1 MKAPVSWMA
10 KNHVAANLLMGF
22 IMLSGLFAMMQTK
35 KETFPEMSLDQV
47 QIQVPYLGA
56 TPAEVEDAVC
66 KRIEER
72 VRGLEGV
79 RRVRSTAAEGMGS
92 VSVELE
98 RGADMDKLLDDIKN
112 EIDRIDTFPAEVEE
126 PVIKELTRRNQAI
139 DVVLYG
145 DVEEKALKVA
155 AERVRDDLRSSG
167 VISQVELKGVRVDEI
182 AIEVSEEALRRY
194 GLTFAQVADAVR
206 RTSID
211 LPAGSVESED
221 GAILLRTQGLMRV
234 GREYEEVVVL
244 TRPDGTALKLKDV
257 ATVVDGFEDTDLV
270 SRFNGQPAA
279 VVQVYRIG
287 DQNALDISDYVH
299 QYVEDK
305 RPTLPAGIH
314 IGHARDDA
322 RILRGRIDLLI
333 RNARLGLVLVFIC
346 LSFFLDLRLAFWVM
360 MGIPISFLGAFV
372 LMEPF
377 DASINMLSLF
387 AFIVALGIV
396 VDDAIIV
403 GENIFSHR
411 EQGKP
416 FGRAA
421 IDGALEVGTP
431 VVFSI
436 MTSIAAFMPLFFVEG
451 MMGKFMSVIPVIVI
465 SVLLLSLIE
474 SLFILPAHLSSK
486 GDGPVSRLFRRVFI
500 RPLEWHA
507 RVVVLFDRGLKYVIR
522 NAYQPTLRLA
532 LAHPISSTALALSL
546 MLCTAGLVAGGHI
559 KFVFMPDIGADWVT
573 ISVNMPQG
581 TTATQTAKVVQH
593 IEQQALV
600 LRDQIDAERE
610 ASTRDFG
617 ELSRVAQPR
626 GGDSIYRNFF
636 TYIGDQP
643 SARRSSLSAVP
654 GASGQGHLAEIT
666 IELQPAEERD
676 LDSAEIEARLRQLV
690 GEVPGPES
698 IVFSSSLFSA
708 GNPIEVELAS
718 DNFDQLLLAVDRLK
732 GKVAEYAGTGDIQDS
747 FEEGKL
753 EMKLQLKPQA
763 RTLGLTL
770 ADLARQVRQ
779 GFYGD
784 QALRFPRGSDDVR
797 VMVRYPKDER
807 RNLGDVR
814 SMRVRT
820 PSGAEVP
827 FTEVATVT
835 IGHAYAS
842 IQRTDGQRV
851 VRVSASVEDQIA
863 NADEINRDLE
873 AFFLPALVQ
882 DYPGLRYSFGGEQR
896 ERDDSLQSLQFNFI
910 IALAAIYVLLAVPF
924 KSYTQPLVVMSA
936 IPFGIIGAVWGHL
949 LMGID
954 LALLSLFGIVALS
967 GVVVNDSLVLLT
979 FYNQLRREGTSHEE
993 ALVSA
998 GAARF
1003 RPILLTSL
1011 TTFFGLLP
1019 MILEKSLQAQFLI
1032 PMAVSLGFGI
1042 LFATFIILLGV
1053 PIGMRLLV
1061 GVQEFWGRLS
1071 ESKTAEVAPV
1081 TGA

>member
-35 KETFPEMSLDQV
+35 KETFPEMSLDQI

-79 RRVRSTAAEGMGS
+79 RRVRSTASEGMGS
-92 VSVELE
+92 VSIELE

-112 EIDRIDTFPAEVEE
+112 EIDRIDTFPAEIEE
-126 PVIKELTRRNQAI
+126 PVIKELTRRNQTI

-155 AERVRDDLRSSG
+155 AELVRDDLRNSG

-182 AIEVSEEALRRY
+182 AVEVSEEALRRY

-299 QYVEDK
+299 QYIEDK
-305 RPTLPAGIH
+305 RSTLPAGID
-314 IGHARDDA
+314 IGYARDDA

-372 LMEPF
+372 LMQPF

-411 EQGKP
+411 IKGKS

-474 SLFILPAHLSSK
+474 SLLILPAHLSSK

-500 RPLEWHA
+500 RPLDWHA
-507 RVVVLFDRGLKYVIR
+507 RVVVLFDRGLKHVIR

-546 MLCTAGLVAGGHI
+546 MLCTGGLIAGGHI
-559 KFVFMPDIGADWVT
+559 KFVFMPEIGSDWVT

-581 TTATQTAKVVQH
+581 TTATRPPRSCDTSKKRPSSCA
-593 IEQQALV
+593 I
-600 LRDQIDAERE
+600 R
-610 ASTRDFG
+610 ST
-617 ELSRVAQPR
+617 
-626 GGDSIYRNFF
+626 
-636 TYIGDQP
+636 P
-643 SARRSSLSAVP
+643 SARAGIQSTAMSLPTSATNPRP
-654 GASGQGHLAEIT
+654 GVLLFQVSEGLAAKDIWPK
-666 IELQPAEERD
+666 LP
-676 LDSAEIEARLRQLV
+676 SNCYLRRNAISTV
-690 GEVPGPES
+690 R
-698 IVFSSSLFSA
+698 
-708 GNPIEVELAS
+708 
-718 DNFDQLLLAVDRLK
+718 RLK
-732 GKVAEYAGTGDIQDS
+732 RGCANWSARCPARNPLFILLRS
-747 FEEGKL
+747 F
-753 EMKLQLKPQA
+753 P
-763 RTLGLTL
+763 
-770 ADLARQVRQ
+770 
-779 GFYGD
+779 
-784 QALRFPRGSDDVR
+784 
-797 VMVRYPKDER
+797 
-807 RNLGDVR
+807 
-814 SMRVRT
+814 
-820 PSGAEVP
+820 
-827 FTEVATVT
+827 
-835 IGHAYAS
+835 
-842 IQRTDGQRV
+842 
-851 VRVSASVEDQIA
+851 
-863 NADEINRDLE
+863 
-873 AFFLPALVQ
+873 
-882 DYPGLRYSFGGEQR
+882 
-896 ERDDSLQSLQFNFI
+896 
-910 IALAAIYVLLAVPF
+910 
-924 KSYTQPLVVMSA
+924 SA
-936 IPFGIIGAVWGHL
+936 IPSKSSWPRTISISSCWP
-949 LMGID
+949 
-954 LALLSLFGIVALS
+954 S
-967 GVVVNDSLVLLT
+967 
-979 FYNQLRREGTSHEE
+979 
-993 ALVSA
+993 SA
-998 GAARF
+998 SRA
-1003 RPILLTSL
+1003 
-1011 TTFFGLLP
+1011 
-1019 MILEKSLQAQFLI
+1019 KSPSTPAPAI
-1032 PMAVSLGFGI
+1032 
-1042 LFATFIILLGV
+1042 
-1053 PIGMRLLV
+1053 
-1061 GVQEFWGRLS
+1061 
-1071 ESKTAEVAPV
+1071 SKTAFRRASWR
-1081 TGA
+1081 

>member
-257 ATVVDGFEDTDLV
+257 ATVVDGFEDTDLI

-279 VVQVYRIG
+279 VVQVFRIG

-305 RPTLPAGIH
+305 RSTLPAGID
-314 IGHARDDA
+314 IGYARDDA
-322 RILRGRIDLLI
+322 RILRSRIDLLI

-372 LMEPF
+372 LMQPF

-411 EQGKP
+411 IKGKS

-500 RPLEWHA
+500 RPLDWHA
-507 RVVVLFDRGLKYVIR
+507 RVVVLFDRGLKHVIR

-559 KFVFMPDIGADWVT
+559 KFVFMPEIGSDWVT

-581 TTATQTAKVVQH
+581 TTATQTAKVVRH
-593 IEQQALV
+593 IEEKAIV
-600 LRDQIDAERE
+600 LRDQLDAERE
-610 ASTRDFG
+610 ASTR
-617 ELSRVAQPR
+617 AQPR
-626 GGDSIYRNFF
+626 GGDSIYRNVF

-643 SARRSSLSAVP
+643 TARRSSFASTPSA
-654 GASGQGHLAEIT
+654 GGQGHLAEVT
-666 IELQPAEERD
+666 IELLPSEERN

-718 DNFDQLLLAVDRLK
+718 DNFDQLLLAVERLK

-814 SMRVRT
+814 SMRIRT

-835 IGHAYAS
+835 IGHAYAA

-882 DYPGLRYSFGGEQR
+882 DYPGLRYSFGGEQK
-896 ERDDSLQSLQFNFI
+896 EQQDSLQSLLFNFG

-979 FYNQLRREGTSHEE
+979 FYNQLRREGSSHED

-1061 GVQEFWGRLS
+1061 GVQEFWGRLVV
-1071 ESKTAEVAPV
+1071 EKPAEVAPV
-1081 TGA
+1081 TGS

>member
-1 MKAPVSWMA
+1 MKAPVAWMA

-22 IMLSGLFAMMQTK
+22 IMLSGLFSMMQTK

-92 VSVELE
+92 VSIELE
-98 RGADMDKLLDDIKN
+98 RGADLDKLLDDIKN

-145 DVEEKALKVA
+145 EVEEKALKVA

-206 RTSID
+206 RTSLD
-211 LPAGSVESED
+211 LPAGRVESED
-221 GAILLRTQGLMRV
+221 GAILLRTQGLMRS

-244 TRPDGTALKLKDV
+244 TRPDGTALKLKDM
-257 ATVVDGFEDTDLV
+257 ATVVDGFEDTELI

-287 DQNALDISDYVH
+287 DQSALDISAYVH
-299 QYVEDK
+299 QYIEDK
-305 RPTLPAGIH
+305 RSTLPAGIH
-314 IGHARDDA
+314 INYARDDA
-322 RILRGRIDLLI
+322 RILRSRIDLLI

-403 GENIFSHR
+403 GENIFAHR
-411 EQGKP
+411 VQGKP

-431 VVFSI
+431 VTFSI

-451 MMGKFMSVIPVIVI
+451 LMGKFMSVMPVIVI

-474 SLFILPAHLSSK
+474 SLFILPAHLSSE
-486 GDGPVSRLFRRVFI
+486 GDGALSRLVRRLLA
-500 RPLEWHA
+500 RPLAWHD
-507 RVVVLFDRGLKYVIR
+507 RVVVLFDRGLQYVIH

-532 LAHPISSTALALSL
+532 LAHPLSSAALALSL
-546 MLCTAGLVAGGHI
+546 MMGTGGLIAGGHI
-559 KFVFMPDIGADWVT
+559 KFVFMPEIGSDWVT

-581 TTATQTAKVVQH
+581 TTASQTAKVVQY
-593 IEQQALV
+593 IEEKALA

-610 ASTRDFG
+610 S
-617 ELSRVAQPR
+617 E
-626 GGDSIYRNFF
+626 DSIYRNVF

-643 SARRSSLSAVP
+643 TARRSSFASAP
-654 GASGQGHLAEIT
+654 GAGGQGHLAEIT
-666 IELQPAEERD
+666 IELQPSEERD
-676 LDSAEIEARLRQLV
+676 FDSTEIESQLRQRV

-698 IVFSSSLFSA
+698 IVFSSLLFSA
-708 GNPIEVELAS
+708 GNPIEVELAA

-732 GKVAEYAGTGDIQDS
+732 GKIAEYAGVGDIQDS

-784 QALRFPRGSDDVR
+784 QALRFQRGSDDVR
-797 VMVRYPKDER
+797 VMVRYPKGER

-820 PSGAEVP
+820 LSGAEVP
-827 FTEVATVT
+827 FGEVATVA

-851 VRVSASVEDQIA
+851 VRVTASVDDQVA

-873 AFFLPALVQ
+873 SSLLPALAA
-882 DYPGLRYSFGGEQR
+882 DYPGLRYRFGGEQK
-896 ERDDSLQSLQFNFI
+896 EQQDSLQSLLSNFA
-910 IALAAIYVLLAVPF
+910 IALFAIYMLLAVPF

-949 LMGID
+949 LMGLD
-954 LALLSLFGIVALS
+954 LALLSFFGIVALS

-979 FYNQLRREGTSHEE
+979 FYNQMLRGGTPHAE

-1019 MILEKSLQAQFLI
+1019 MILEKSIQAQFLI

-1053 PIGMRLLV
+1053 PVGMHLLV
-1061 GVQEFWGRLS
+1061 KAQGLWARLGAG
-1071 ESKTAEVAPV
+1071 KTASVAPV
-1081 TGA
+1081 PES

>member
-1 MKAPVSWMA
+1 M
-10 KNHVAANLLMGF
+10 
-22 IMLSGLFAMMQTK
+22 
-35 KETFPEMSLDQV
+35 
-47 QIQVPYLGA
+47 
-56 TPAEVEDAVC
+56 
-66 KRIEER
+66 
-72 VRGLEGV
+72 
-79 RRVRSTAAEGMGS
+79 RSTAAEGMGS

-112 EIDRIDTFPAEVEE
+112 EIDRIDTFPAETEE

-257 ATVVDGFEDTDLV
+257 ATVVDGFEDTDLI

-314 IGHARDDA
+314 IGYARDDA
-322 RILRGRIDLLI
+322 RILRSRIDLLI

-346 LSFFLDLRLAFWVM
+346 LSLFLDLRLAFWVM

-372 LMEPF
+372 LMQPF

-411 EQGKP
+411 VQGKS

-451 MMGKFMSVIPVIVI
+451 MMGKFMSVMPVIVI

-500 RPLEWHA
+500 RPLDWHA
-507 RVVVLFDRGLKYVIR
+507 RAVVAFDRGLKYVIR

-532 LAHPISSTALALSL
+532 LAHPISSAALALSL
-546 MLCTAGLVAGGHI
+546 MLCTAGLVTGGHI
-559 KFVFMPDIGADWVT
+559 KFVFMPEIGSDWVT

-593 IEQQALV
+593 IEEKAIV

-610 ASTRDFG
+610 ASTR
-617 ELSRVAQPR
+617 AQPR
-626 GGDSIYRNFF
+626 DGASIYRNVF

-643 SARRSSLSAVP
+643 TARRSSFSSVR
-654 GASGQGHLAEIT
+654 GAGGQGHLAEVT
-666 IELQPAEERD
+666 IELLPSEERD

-698 IVFSSSLFSA
+698 IIFSSSLFSV

-718 DNFDQLLLAVDRLK
+718 DNFDQLLLAVERLK
-732 GKVAEYAGTGDIQDS
+732 GKIAEYSGTGDIQDS

-784 QALRFPRGSDDVR
+784 QALRFQRGSDDVR

-827 FTEVATVT
+827 FVEVATVT
-835 IGHAYAS
+835 IGHAYAA

-851 VRVSASVEDQIA
+851 VRVSASVDDQVA

-882 DYPGLRYSFGGEQR
+882 DYPGLRYSFGGEQK
-896 ERDDSLQSLQFNFI
+896 EQQESLQSLLFNFI

-949 LMGID
+949 LMGLD

-979 FYNQLRREGTSHEE
+979 FYNQLRREGTSHED

-998 GAARF
+998 GTARF

-1061 GVQEFWGRLS
+1061 GVQEFWGRLVV
-1071 ESKTAEVAPV
+1071 EKPAEVAPV
-1081 TGA
+1081 AGS

>member
-1 MKAPVSWMA
+1 MKAAVSWMA

-79 RRVRSTAAEGMGS
+79 RRVRSTASEGMGS
-92 VSVELE
+92 VSIELE
-98 RGADMDKLLDDIKN
+98 RGANMDKLLDDIKN
-112 EIDRIDTFPAEVEE
+112 EIDRIDTFPAETEE
-126 PVIKELTRRNQAI
+126 PVIKEPTRRNQAI

-155 AERVRDDLRSSG
+155 AELVRDDLRSSG

-182 AIEVSEEALRRY
+182 AIEVSEKALRRY

-221 GAILLRTQGLMRV
+221 GAILLRTQGLMRA

-244 TRPDGTALKLKDV
+244 TRLDGTALRLKDI
-257 ATVVDGFEDTDLV
+257 ATVVDGFEDTDLI
-270 SRFNGQPAA
+270 SRFNGQPAV
-279 VVQVYRIG
+279 VVQVFRIG

-299 QYVEDK
+299 QYIEDK

-314 IGHARDDA
+314 IGYARDDA
-322 RILRGRIDLLI
+322 RNLRSRIDLLI
-333 RNARLGLVLVFIC
+333 RNIRLGLVLVFIC

-372 LMEPF
+372 LMQPF

-411 EQGKP
+411 VQGKS

-421 IDGALEVGTP
+421 IDGALEVSTP
-431 VVFSI
+431 VLFAV

-451 MMGKFMSVIPVIVI
+451 VRGKFMSVIPVIVI

-474 SLFILPAHLSSK
+474 SLFILPAHLSSE
-486 GDGPVSRLFRRVFI
+486 GDGPLSRLFRWVFS
-500 RPLEWHA
+500 RPLNWHA
-507 RVVVLFDRGLKYVIR
+507 RLIVVFDRGLKYVIR
-522 NAYQPTLRLA
+522 NTYQPTLRLA

-546 MLCTAGLVAGGHI
+546 MLCTAGLIVGGHI
-559 KFVFMPDIGADWVT
+559 KYVVMPEIGADWVT
-573 ISVNMPQG
+573 IAVNMPQG

-593 IEQQALV
+593 IERQALV
-600 LRDQIDAERE
+600 LRDQLDAVRE
-610 ASTRDFG
+610 D
-617 ELSRVAQPR
+617 EDP
-626 GGDSIYRNFF
+626 IYRNVF
-636 TYIGDQP
+636 TYIGHQP
-643 SARRSSLSAVP
+643 TAPRSSFTAATP
-654 GASGQGHLAEIT
+654 DASGQEHLAEVT
-666 IELQPAEERD
+666 VELQPSEERD
-676 LDSAEIEARLRQLV
+676 LDSAQIESRLRELV

-718 DNFDQLLLAVDRLK
+718 DNFGQLLLAVDRLK
-732 GKVAEYAGTGDIQDS
+732 GKIAEYSGTGDIQDS

-779 GFYGD
+779 GFYGE
-784 QALRFPRGSDDVR
+784 QALRFQRGSDDVR

-814 SMRVRT
+814 SMRIRT

-827 FTEVATVT
+827 FAEVATVT

-851 VRVSASVEDQIA
+851 VRVTASVDEQVA

-873 AFFLPALVQ
+873 ASFLPVLVQ
-882 DYPGLRYSFGGEQR
+882 DYPGLRYRFTGVQQ
-896 ERDDSLQSLQFNFI
+896 ERDDSLQSLLFNFT

-936 IPFGIIGAVWGHL
+936 IPFGIVGAVWGHL
-949 LMGID
+949 IMGLD
-954 LALLSLFGIVALS
+954 LALLSLFGIFALS

-979 FYNQLRREGTSHEE
+979 FYNQMRREGSSHEE

-998 GAARF
+998 GSARF

-1061 GVQEFWGRLS
+1061 GFQEFWGRLS
-1071 ESKTAEVAPV
+1071 GAETAEVAPATRGRDAV
-1081 TGA
+1081 W

>member
-56 TPAEVEDAVC
+56 TPAEVEEAVC

-79 RRVRSTAAEGMGS
+79 RRVRSTAAEGMGV
-92 VSVELE
+92 VSIELE

-112 EIDRIDTFPAEVEE
+112 EIDRIDTFPAETEE

-145 DVEEKALKVA
+145 DVDEKALKVT
-155 AERVRDDLRSSG
+155 AELVRDDLRSSG

-221 GAILLRTQGLMRV
+221 GAILLRTQGLMRS

-279 VVQVYRIG
+279 VVQVFRIG

-299 QYVEDK
+299 QYIEDK

-314 IGHARDDA
+314 IGYARDDA
-322 RILRGRIDLLI
+322 RILRSRIDLLI

-411 EQGKP
+411 VQGKP

-486 GDGPVSRLFRRVFI
+486 GDGPLSRLFRRVFI
-500 RPLEWHA
+500 RPLDWHA
-507 RVVVLFDRGLKYVIR
+507 RVVILFDRGLKYVIR

-546 MLCTAGLVAGGHI
+546 MLCTAGLVVGGHI
-559 KFVFMPDIGADWVT
+559 KFVFMPEIGSDWVT

-581 TTATQTAKVVQH
+581 TTATQTAKVVRH
-593 IEQQALV
+593 IEEKALV
-600 LRDQIDAERE
+600 LRDQLDAERE
-610 ASTRDFG
+610 
-617 ELSRVAQPR
+617 
-626 GGDSIYRNFF
+626 GGDSIYRNVF

-643 SARRSSLSAVP
+643 TARRSSFASIP
-654 GASGQGHLAEIT
+654 GAGGQGHLAEVT
-666 IELQPAEERD
+666 IELQPSEERN
-676 LDSAEIEARLRQLV
+676 LDSAEIESRLRQLV

-698 IVFSSSLFSA
+698 IIYSSSLFSA

-732 GKVAEYAGTGDIQDS
+732 GKIAEYSGTGDIQDS

-797 VMVRYPKDER
+797 VMVRYPKDQR

-820 PSGAEVP
+820 PAGAEVP
-827 FTEVATVT
+827 FAEVATAT

-851 VRVSASVEDQIA
+851 VRVSASVDDQVA

-873 AFFLPALVQ
+873 AFFLPTLVQ
-882 DYPGLRYSFGGEQR
+882 DYPGLRYRFGGEQQ
-896 ERDDSLQSLQFNFI
+896 ERDDSLQSLLFNFI

-949 LMGID
+949 LMGLD

-979 FYNQLRREGTSHEE
+979 FYNQMRREGSSHEE

-1061 GVQEFWGRLS
+1061 GVQEFWGQLS

-1081 TGA
+1081 AGS

>member
-1 MKAPVSWMA
+1 MA

-145 DVEEKALKVA
+145 DVDEKALKVA

-182 AIEVSEEALRRY
+182 AVEVSEEALRRY

-221 GAILLRTQGLMRV
+221 GAILLRTQGLMRA

-305 RPTLPAGIH
+305 RQTLPAGID
-314 IGHARDDA
+314 IGYARDDA

-333 RNARLGLVLVFIC
+333 RNAQLGLVLVFIC

-372 LMEPF
+372 LMQPF

-411 EQGKP
+411 IKGKS

-500 RPLEWHA
+500 RPLNWHA

-546 MLCTAGLVAGGHI
+546 MLCTGGLVAGGHI
-559 KFVFMPDIGADWVT
+559 KFVFMPEIGSDWVT

-581 TTATQTAKVVQH
+581 TTATQTAKVVRH
-593 IEQQALV
+593 IEEKAIV

-610 ASTRDFG
+610 
-617 ELSRVAQPR
+617 
-626 GGDSIYRNFF
+626 GGDSIYRNVF

-643 SARRSSLSAVP
+643 TARRSSFASTPSA
-654 GASGQGHLAEIT
+654 GGQGHLAEVT
-666 IELQPAEERD
+666 IELLPSEERD

-698 IVFSSSLFSA
+698 IIFSSSLFSA

-814 SMRVRT
+814 SMRIRT

-827 FTEVATVT
+827 FAEVATVA

-851 VRVSASVEDQIA
+851 VRVSASVDDKIA
-863 NADEINRDLE
+863 NADEINRDLK

-882 DYPGLRYSFGGEQR
+882 DYPGLRYRFGGEQQ
-896 ERDDSLQSLQFNFI
+896 ERDDSLQSLLFNFI

-949 LMGID
+949 LMGLD

-979 FYNQLRREGTSHEE
+979 FYNQLRREGSSHEE

-1053 PIGMRLLV
+1053 PIGMRMLV

-1071 ESKTAEVAPV
+1071 EAETAEVAPV
-1081 TGA
+1081 TGS

>member
-1 MKAPVSWMA
+1 M
-10 KNHVAANLLMGF
+10 
-22 IMLSGLFAMMQTK
+22 
-35 KETFPEMSLDQV
+35 
-47 QIQVPYLGA
+47 
-56 TPAEVEDAVC
+56 
-66 KRIEER
+66 
-72 VRGLEGV
+72 
-79 RRVRSTAAEGMGS
+79 
-92 VSVELE
+92 
-98 RGADMDKLLDDIKN
+98 
-112 EIDRIDTFPAEVEE
+112 
-126 PVIKELTRRNQAI
+126 
-139 DVVLYG
+139 
-145 DVEEKALKVA
+145 
-155 AERVRDDLRSSG
+155 
-167 VISQVELKGVRVDEI
+167 
-182 AIEVSEEALRRY
+182 
-194 GLTFAQVADAVR
+194 
-206 RTSID
+206 
-211 LPAGSVESED
+211 
-221 GAILLRTQGLMRV
+221 
-234 GREYEEVVVL
+234 
-244 TRPDGTALKLKDV
+244 

-279 VVQVYRIG
+279 VVQVFRIG
-287 DQNALDISDYVH
+287 DQNALDISAYVH

-305 RPTLPAGIH
+305 RSTLPAGIH
-314 IGHARDDA
+314 IGYARDDA

-411 EQGKP
+411 VQGKP

-486 GDGPVSRLFRRVFI
+486 GDGPLSRLFRRVFI
-500 RPLEWHA
+500 RPLDWHA

-546 MLCTAGLVAGGHI
+546 MLCTAGLVVGGHI
-559 KFVFMPDIGADWVT
+559 KFVFMPEIGSDWVT

-581 TTATQTAKVVQH
+581 TTATQTAKVVRH
-593 IEQQALV
+593 IEEKAIV
-600 LRDQIDAERE
+600 LRDQIDAESE

-626 GGDSIYRNFF
+626 DGDSIYRNVF

-643 SARRSSLSAVP
+643 TARRSSFSSVR
-654 GASGQGHLAEIT
+654 GAGGRGHLAEVT
-666 IELQPAEERD
+666 IELQPSEERN
-676 LDSAEIEARLRQLV
+676 LDSAEIESRLRQLV

-698 IVFSSSLFSA
+698 IIYSSSLFSV

-732 GKVAEYAGTGDIQDS
+732 GKIAEYSGTGDIQDS

-827 FTEVATVT
+827 FAEVATVT

-851 VRVSASVEDQIA
+851 VRVSASVDDQVA

-873 AFFLPALVQ
+873 AFFLPTLVQ
-882 DYPGLRYSFGGEQR
+882 DYPGLRYSFGGEQQ
-896 ERDDSLQSLQFNFI
+896 ERDDSLQSLLFNFI

-949 LMGID
+949 LMGLD

-979 FYNQLRREGTSHEE
+979 FYNQMRREGSSHED

-1071 ESKTAEVAPV
+1071 GAETAEVAPV
-1081 TGA
+1081 TGS

>member
-79 RRVRSTAAEGMGS
+79 RRVRSTASEGMGM
-92 VSVELE
+92 VSIELE

-112 EIDRIDTFPAEVEE
+112 EIDRIDTFPAETEE
-126 PVIKELTRRNQAI
+126 PVIRELTRRNQAI

-167 VISQVELKGVRVDEI
+167 VISQVELNGVRVDEI

-221 GAILLRTQGLMRV
+221 GAILLRTQGLMRS

-279 VVQVYRIG
+279 VVQVFRIG

-305 RPTLPAGIH
+305 RQTLPAGID
-314 IGHARDDA
+314 IGYARDDA
-322 RILRGRIDLLI
+322 RILRSRIDLLI

-372 LMEPF
+372 LMQPF

-411 EQGKP
+411 VQGKS

-500 RPLEWHA
+500 RPLDWHA

-546 MLCTAGLVAGGHI
+546 MLCTAGLVVGGHI

-573 ISVNMPQG
+573 ISVNMPQS
-581 TTATQTAKVVQH
+581 TTATQTAKVVRH
-593 IEQQALV
+593 IEEKAIV

-610 ASTRDFG
+610 
-617 ELSRVAQPR
+617 
-626 GGDSIYRNFF
+626 GGDSIYRSVF

-643 SARRSSLSAVP
+643 SARRSSLSAVR
-654 GASGQGHLAEIT
+654 GASGQGHLAEVT
-666 IELQPAEERD
+666 IELQPSEERD
-676 LDSAEIEARLRQLV
+676 LDSAEIESRLRQLV

-732 GKVAEYAGTGDIQDS
+732 GKISEYAGTGDIQDS

-814 SMRVRT
+814 SMRIRT

-827 FTEVATVT
+827 FAEVATVT

-851 VRVSASVEDQIA
+851 VRVSASVDDQIA

-882 DYPGLRYSFGGEQR
+882 DYPGLRYRFGGEQQ
-896 ERDDSLQSLQFNFI
+896 ERDDSLQSLLFNFL

-949 LMGID
+949 LMGLD

-979 FYNQLRREGTSHEE
+979 FYNQMRREGASHEE

-1071 ESKTAEVAPV
+1071 EGKTAEVAPV
-1081 TGA
+1081 TGS

>member
-1 MKAPVSWMA
+1 MKAPVTWMA

-22 IMLSGLFAMMQTK
+22 ILLSGLFSMLQTK
-35 KETFPEMSLDQV
+35 KETLPEISLDQV

-79 RRVRSTAAEGMGS
+79 RRVRSTASEGMGS
-92 VSVELE
+92 VRIELE
-98 RGADMDKLLDDIKN
+98 RGADMGRLLDDIKN
-112 EIDRIDTFPAEVEE
+112 EIDRIDTFPAEIEE

-155 AERVRDDLRSSG
+155 AELVRDDLRSSG

-194 GLTFAQVADAVR
+194 GLTFAQVANAVR

-221 GAILLRTQGLMRV
+221 GAILLRTQGLMRS

-244 TRPDGTALKLKDV
+244 TRPDGTALKLKDM
-257 ATVVDGFEDTDLV
+257 ATVVDGFEDTDLI

-279 VVQVYRIG
+279 VVQAYRIG
-287 DQNALDISDYVH
+287 DQSVLDISAYVH
-299 QYVEDK
+299 QYIEDK
-305 RPTLPAGIH
+305 RSTLPAGIH
-314 IGHARDDA
+314 IDYARDDA
-322 RILRGRIDLLI
+322 RILRSRIDLLI
-333 RNARLGLVLVFIC
+333 RNALLGLVLVFIC

-360 MGIPISFLGAFV
+360 VGIPISFLGSFV

-377 DASINMLSLF
+377 DASINMISLF

-403 GENIFSHR
+403 GENIFAHR
-411 EQGKP
+411 VQGKP

-431 VVFSI
+431 VMFSV

-451 MMGKFMSVIPVIVI
+451 MMGKFMSVMPVIVV

-474 SLFILPAHLSSK
+474 SLFILPAHLSSE
-486 GDGPVSRLFRRVFI
+486 GHGALSRLFRRFFAH
-500 RPLEWHA
+500 PLAWHD
-507 RVVVLFDRGLKYVIR
+507 RVVVLFDRGLKYVIH

-532 LAHPISSTALALSL
+532 LAHPISSAALALSL
-546 MLCTAGLVAGGHI
+546 MLCTGGLVAGGHI
-559 KFVFMPDIGADWVT
+559 KFVFMPEIGSDWVT

-581 TTATQTAKVVQH
+581 TTATQTAKVVQY

-600 LRDQIDAERE
+600 LRDQIDAE
-610 ASTRDFG
+610 G
-617 ELSRVAQPR
+617 EGEVSV
-626 GGDSIYRNFF
+626 YRNVF

-643 SARRSSLSAVP
+643 MARRSAPPSASS
-654 GASGQGHLAEIT
+654 GAGAGGRGHLAEVT
-666 IELQPAEERD
+666 IELQPSEERD
-676 LDSAEIEARLRQLV
+676 FDSVEIESRLRELV

-698 IVFSSSLFSA
+698 VVFSSSLFSA
-708 GNPIEVELAS
+708 GNPIEVELSA

-732 GKVAEYAGTGDIQDS
+732 GKIAEYAGVGDIQDS

-784 QALRFPRGSDDVR
+784 QALRFQRGSDDVR
-797 VMVRYPKDER
+797 VMVRYPKGER
-807 RNLGDVR
+807 RNMGDVR
-814 SMRVRT
+814 SMRIRT

-827 FTEVATVT
+827 FAEVATVA
-835 IGHAYAS
+835 IGHAYAA

-851 VRVSASVEDQIA
+851 VRVSASVDDQIA
-863 NADEINRDLE
+863 NADEINRELE
-873 AFFLPALVQ
+873 ASLLPALAR
-882 DYPGLRYSFGGEQR
+882 DYPGLRYRFGGEQK
-896 ERDDSLQSLQFNFI
+896 EQQDSLQSLMFNFA
-910 IALAAIYVLLAVPF
+910 IALFAIYMLLAVPF
-924 KSYTQPLVVMSA
+924 KSYTQPFVVMSA

-949 LMGID
+949 LMGLD
-954 LALLSLFGIVALS
+954 LTLLSSFGIVALS

-979 FYNQLRREGTSHEE
+979 FYNQMLRTGTSHAE
-993 ALVSA
+993 ALIAA

-1053 PIGMRLLV
+1053 PVGMHLLV
-1061 GVQEFWGRLS
+1061 GAQGLWERLS
-1071 ESKTAEVAPV
+1071 EDGTAEVAPV
-1081 TGA
+1081 VES

>member
-1 MKAPVSWMA
+1 MA

-35 KETFPEMSLDQV
+35 KETFPEMSIDEV

-56 TPAEVEDAVC
+56 TPAEVEEAVC
-66 KRIEER
+66 QRIEER

-79 RRVRSTAAEGMGS
+79 RRVRSTAAEGIGS
-92 VSVELE
+92 VGVELE
-98 RGADMDKLLDDIKN
+98 RGTDMDKLLDDIKN
-112 EIDRIDTFPAEVEE
+112 EIDRIDTFPAEIEE
-126 PVIKELTRRNQAI
+126 PVIKELISRNQVI

-155 AERVRDDLRSSG
+155 AERVRDDLRNSG

-221 GAILLRTQGLMRV
+221 GAILLRTQGLMRT

-287 DQNALDISDYVH
+287 DQNTLDISAYVH
-299 QYVEDK
+299 QYIEDK
-305 RPTLPAGIH
+305 RLTLPAGIH
-314 IGHARDDA
+314 IGYALDGA
-322 RILRGRIDLLI
+322 QILRSRIDLLI

-346 LSFFLDLRLAFWVM
+346 LSLFLDLRLAFWVM

-372 LMEPF
+372 LMQPF

-387 AFIVALGIV
+387 ACIVSLGIV

-411 EQGKP
+411 VQGKS

-431 VVFSI
+431 VLFSV

-451 MMGKFMSVIPVIVI
+451 MMGKFMSIIPVVVV

-474 SLFILPAHLSSK
+474 SLFILPAHLSSE
-486 GDGPVSRLFRRVFI
+486 GDGPVSRLLRRIFTH
-500 RPLEWHA
+500 PLNWHA
-507 RVVVLFDRGLKYVIR
+507 RVVVVFDRGLKYVIR

-546 MLCTAGLVAGGHI
+546 MLCTAGLVVGGHL
-559 KFVFMPDIGADWVT
+559 KLVLVPAVGADWVT

-581 TTATQTAKVVQH
+581 TTATQTVKVVRH

-600 LRDQIDAERE
+600 LRDQLDAERE
-610 ASTRDFG
+610 D
-617 ELSRVAQPR
+617 
-626 GGDSIYRNFF
+626 GDSIYRNVF

-643 SARRSSLSAVP
+643 TARRSSLSGRP
-654 GASGQGHLAEIT
+654 GAASPQGHLAEVT
-666 IELQPAEERD
+666 IELQPSEERD
-676 LDSAEIEARLRQLV
+676 LGSAEIEARLRQLV

-698 IVFSSSLFSA
+698 IVFASSMFSA

-718 DNFDQLLLAVDRLK
+718 ANFDQLLLAVERLK
-732 GKVAEYAGTGDIQDS
+732 GKIAEYAGTGDIQDS
-747 FEEGKL
+747 FQEGKL

-784 QALRFPRGSDDVR
+784 QALRFQRGSDDVR

-814 SMRVRT
+814 SMRIRT
-820 PSGAEVP
+820 PAGAEVP
-827 FTEVATVT
+827 FAEVATVT

-851 VRVSASVEDQIA
+851 VRVSASVDDQIA
-863 NADEINRDLE
+863 NADEISRDLE
-873 AFFLPALVQ
+873 ASFLPALVQ
-882 DYPGLRYSFGGEQR
+882 DYPGLRYRFAGEQQ
-896 ERDDSLQSLQFNFI
+896 EQQDSLQSLGLNFL
-910 IALAAIYVLLAVPF
+910 IALFAIYVLLAVPF

-949 LMGID
+949 LMGLD
-954 LALLSLFGIVALS
+954 LALLSMFGIVALS

-979 FYNQLRREGTSHEE
+979 FYNQMRREGSSHED

-1071 ESKTAEVAPV
+1071 GDEPAEVAPV
-1081 TGA
+1081 AGS

>member
-35 KETFPEMSLDQV
+35 KETFPEMSLDEV

-56 TPAEVEDAVC
+56 TPAEVEEAVC
-66 KRIEER
+66 QRIEER

-79 RRVRSTAAEGMGS
+79 RRVRSTAAEGIGS
-92 VSVELE
+92 VGVELE
-98 RGADMDKLLDDIKN
+98 RGTDMDKLLDDIKN
-112 EIDRIDTFPAEVEE
+112 EIDRIDTFPAEIEE
-126 PVIKELTRRNQAI
+126 PVIKEVTSRNQVI

-155 AERVRDDLRSSG
+155 VERVRDDLRNSG

-182 AIEVSEEALRRY
+182 AIEVSEQALRRY

-221 GAILLRTQGLMRV
+221 GAILLRTQGLMRS

-257 ATVVDGFEDTDLV
+257 ATVVDGFEDADLV

-279 VVQVYRIG
+279 VVQVFCIG

-299 QYVEDK
+299 QYIEDK
-305 RPTLPAGIH
+305 RLTLPAGIH
-314 IGHARDDA
+314 IGYALDGA
-322 RILRGRIDLLI
+322 QILRSRIDLLI
-333 RNARLGLVLVFIC
+333 SNARLGLVLVFIC
-346 LSFFLDLRLAFWVM
+346 LSLFLDLRLAFWVM

-431 VVFSI
+431 VMFSV

-451 MMGKFMSVIPVIVI
+451 MMGKFMSIIPVVVV

-474 SLFILPAHLSSK
+474 SLFILPAHLSSE
-486 GDGPVSRLFRRVFI
+486 GDGPVSRLLRRIFTH
-500 RPLEWHA
+500 PLNWHT
-507 RVVVLFDRGLKYVIR
+507 RLVVLFDRGLKYVIR

-546 MLCTAGLVAGGHI
+546 MLCTAGLVAGGHL
-559 KFVFMPDIGADWVT
+559 KFVLVSAVGADWVT

-581 TTATQTAKVVQH
+581 TTATQTAKVVRH

-600 LRDQIDAERE
+600 LRDQLDAERE
-610 ASTRDFG
+610 D
-617 ELSRVAQPR
+617 
-626 GGDSIYRNFF
+626 GDSIYRNVL

-643 SARRSSLSAVP
+643 TGRRSSLSGRP
-654 GASGQGHLAEIT
+654 GASPQGHLAEVT
-666 IELQPAEERD
+666 IELQPSEERD
-676 LDSAEIEARLRQLV
+676 LDGAEIEARLRQSV

-718 DNFDQLLLAVDRLK
+718 ANFDQLLLAVERLK
-732 GKVAEYAGTGDIQDS
+732 GKIAEYAGTGDIQDS

-784 QALRFPRGSDDVR
+784 QALRFQRGSDDVR

-827 FTEVATVT
+827 FAEVATVI

-851 VRVSASVEDQIA
+851 VRVSASVDDQIA
-863 NADEINRDLE
+863 NADEISRDLE
-873 AFFLPALVQ
+873 ASFLPALVQ
-882 DYPGLRYSFGGEQR
+882 DYPGLRYRFGGEQQ
-896 ERDDSLQSLQFNFI
+896 EQQDSLQSLLFNFI
-910 IALAAIYVLLAVPF
+910 IALFAIYVLLAVPF

-949 LMGID
+949 LMGLD
-954 LALLSLFGIVALS
+954 LALFSLFGIVALS

-979 FYNQLRREGTSHEE
+979 FYNQMRREGSSHED

-998 GAARF
+998 GVARF

-1019 MILEKSLQAQFLI
+1019 MILEKSFQAQFLI

-1071 ESKTAEVAPV
+1071 GDETAEVAPV
-1081 TGA
+1081 AGS